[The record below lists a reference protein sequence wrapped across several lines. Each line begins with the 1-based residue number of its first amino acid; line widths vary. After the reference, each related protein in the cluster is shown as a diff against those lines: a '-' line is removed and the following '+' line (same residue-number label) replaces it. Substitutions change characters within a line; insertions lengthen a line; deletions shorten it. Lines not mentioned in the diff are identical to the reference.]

1 MLSATERQETELA
14 ELEIPAL
21 LEKIEELAKDKRKN
35 AKPNVPENS
44 SKQKLIAIIHDL
56 SEGEAG
62 TVVRYPG
69 TYPGLRTSFKRT

>member
-35 AKPNVPENS
+35 AVPNVPENS

>member
-21 LEKIEELAKDKRKN
+21 LEKIEELAKDKRKK
-35 AKPNVPENS
+35 AVPNVPENC